1 MAAIHARAVAD
12 HGARPVSGRAGSC
25 QAWPLPLDPTCA
37 GVARRLFRESVA
49 DLGLGPDLVHDGV
62 TMVSEL
68 AANTLH
74 AQGNVE
80 FDGSRQRPVTG
91 SPELWTYVR
100 GCPTG
105 YELVCKVFDSQRGWK
120 AGTPPDP
127 SRVTLESINGRGLRV
142 VSELSDGR
150 WGHHLTRGR
159 LGRWK
164 VQGKVVWF
172 ALPVPPAQA
181 AAFGPHG
188 LTACQAATELQEL
201 LVDRGIGQRLVRCEE
216 SATDIAVLSVRCDLT
231 VWCRGGILSWTT
243 SNGEY
248 ERRPFIDLAEAS
260 EQIVRTHE
268 ELDHP
273 DGLPAVVA
281 AGPASAVQ

>member
-1 MAAIHARAVAD
+1 
-12 HGARPVSGRAGSC
+12 
-25 QAWPLPLDPTCA
+25 
-37 GVARRLFRESVA
+37 VARRLFRDSVA
-49 DLGLGPDLVHDGV
+49 DLGFSPDLVHDGI

-80 FDGSRQRPVTG
+80 FDGNRQRPVTG

-181 AAFGPHG
+181 AAFGQGG
-188 LTACQAATELQEL
+188 LTACQAATEIEEL
-201 LVDRGIGQRLVRCEE
+201 LVGRGIGQRLVRCEE

-231 VWCRGGILSWTT
+231 VWCRSGTVSWTT
-243 SNGEY
+243 ANGQY
-248 ERRPFIDLAEAS
+248 ERRPFIDLAEAT

-281 AGPASAVQ
+281 TGPASAVQ

>member
-1 MAAIHARAVAD
+1 MSAVMAAAD
-12 HGARPVSGRAGSC
+12 NSPGSTRPVC
-25 QAWPLPLDPTCA
+25 QAWPLPLDATCA
-37 GVARRLFRESVA
+37 SVARRLFRESVA
-49 DLGLGPDLVHDGV
+49 DLGLDGDVVHDGV

-91 SPELWTYVR
+91 SPEMWTYLR

-127 SRVTLESINGRGLRV
+127 SRVTLESVNGRGLRV

-150 WGHHLTRGR
+150 WGHHLTRAR

-172 ALPVPPAQA
+172 ALPVPAARA
-181 AAFGPHG
+181 AAVLGPDG
-188 LTACQAATELQEL
+188 LTACQAATELEEL
-201 LVDRGIGQRLVRCEE
+201 LVERGIGRRLVRCEE

-231 VWCRGGILSWTT
+231 VWCRGGAVSWTT
-243 SNGEY
+243 ANGEH
-248 ERRPFIDLAEAS
+248 EKRAFVDLAEAS

-273 DGLPAVVA
+273 DGLAPVVTGDEAPAV
-281 AGPASAVQ
+281 QQ

>member
-1 MAAIHARAVAD
+1 MAAIHARAVA
-12 HGARPVSGRAGSC
+12 GTVTSGPVGVQAGGC
-25 QAWPLPLDPTCA
+25 QAWPLPLDGTCA
-37 GVARRLFRESVA
+37 GVARRLFRETVA
-49 DLGLGPDLVHDGV
+49 DLGLAPDLVHDGV

-80 FDGSRQRPVTG
+80 FDGSRQRPITG
-91 SPELWTYVR
+91 SPEMWAYVR

-120 AGTPPDP
+120 SGAPPDP

-150 WGHHLTRGR
+150 WGHHLTRAR

-172 ALPVPPAQA
+172 ALPVPTARA
-181 AAFGPHG
+181 AALGRHQV
-188 LTACQAATELQEL
+188 TACQAAKELEGL
-201 LVDRGIGQRLVRCEE
+201 LIDRGIGRRLVRSEE
-216 SATDIAVLSVRCDLT
+216 SGADIAVLSVRCDLT
-231 VWCRGGILSWTT
+231 AWCRGGVVSWTT
-243 SNGEY
+243 AGGEY
-248 ERRPFIDLAEAS
+248 ERRPFLDLTEVA
-260 EQIVRTHE
+260 EQITRTHE

-273 DGLPAVVA
+273 GDVDDDPAPAV
-281 AGPASAVQ
+281 QED

>member
-1 MAAIHARAVAD
+1 MAAIHARAA
-12 HGARPVSGRAGSC
+12 AATRPVSGRVGGC

-37 GVARRLFRESVA
+37 GVARRLFRETVA
-49 DLGLGPDLVHDGV
+49 DLGLGADLVHDGV

-91 SPELWTYVR
+91 SPELWAYLR

-150 WGHHLTRGR
+150 WGHHLTRAR

-164 VQGKVVWF
+164 VQGKAVWF
-172 ALPVPPAQA
+172 ALPVPVTDA
-181 AAFGPHG
+181 AAALGHHR
-188 LTACQAATELQEL
+188 LTACQAATELEEL
-201 LVDRGIGQRLVRCEE
+201 LVDRGIGRRLVRCEE

-231 VWCRGGILSWTT
+231 VWCRGGAVSWTT
-243 SNGEY
+243 ATGEQ
-248 ERRPFIDLAEAS
+248 ERRPFGDLAEAT
-260 EQIVRTHE
+260 EQIVRAHE

-281 AGPASAVQ
+281 AGPAPAVR

>member
-1 MAAIHARAVAD
+1 MAAIHARAMATM
-12 HGARPVSGRAGSC
+12 PVSGKVGGC

-37 GVARRLFRESVA
+37 SVARRLFRDTVA
-49 DLGLGPDLVHDGV
+49 ELGLKPDLVHDGV

-91 SPELWTYVR
+91 SPELWTYIR

-150 WGHHLTRGR
+150 WGHHLTRAR

-164 VQGKVVWF
+164 VQGKAVWF
-172 ALPVPPAQA
+172 ALPVPTEEA
-181 AAFGPHG
+181 AAALGHHR
-188 LTACQAATELQEL
+188 LTACQAATELEEM

-216 SATDIAVLSVRCDLT
+216 AATDIAVLSVRCDLT
-231 VWCRGGILSWTT
+231 VWCRSGAVSWTT
-243 SNGEY
+243 ANGDY
-248 ERRPFIDLAEAS
+248 ERRPFFDLAETT
-260 EQIVRTHE
+260 EQIVRAHE

-273 DGLPAVVA
+273 DGLPPVVMDDPAPAVR
-281 AGPASAVQ
+281 Q